1 MITYKVPGDMDKV
14 TAEAFLKSRLP
25 AREAERLLSE
35 GKVHTLPF
43 FRAVDRFAPLARGS
57 RVALLT
63 DRATEAFFRPLEIAY
78 EDEEFLVVNKPQ
90 GMLCIEEGAQGRNLY
105 RMAAEHMKNEGEYDV
120 RSLHVPYVC
129 NVLPR
134 EMGGLVIVA
143 KEQFL
148 FEQMLAAL
156 KERRIK
162 RVYRAIVT
170 GEAQDEALLYG
181 FLEPGR
187 GLARAALQEQSNR
200 NTRPAA
206 LRYRRVETRGE
217 LSLVEIEPMSFL
229 KQQIPLQLA
238 AAGLPILGDGQYG
251 SRAANR
257 RFGIDRPA
265 VWASR
270 IVFETGRSN
279 PMEYLNGKEIC
290 ASTAQMPGIGYFTD
304 RAAEVVRRVEPL
316 NRKQLSQAARL
327 LAEVARAAGDK
338 PTAAFLDALKPGA
351 LRRQAEDGSLRLFG
365 CFGPEGLEG
374 VLGLSAEGV
383 ICLCC
388 VRVAARGKG
397 VGREMLDFAAA
408 QAGGGALT
416 AYAAPGTEAFFA
428 QAGFAAAGEEIW
440 LGTAWRVMRRE
451 APAEAAA
458 AK

>member
-14 TAEAFLKSRLP
+14 TAEAFLKGRLP

-35 GKVHTLPF
+35 GKVRMLPF

-63 DRATEAFFRPLEIAY
+63 DRAAEAFFRPLEIAY

-181 FLEPGR
+181 FLEPGH

-217 LSLVEIEPMSFL
+217 LSLIEIEPMSFL

-257 RFGIDRPA
+257 RFGIDCPA
-265 VWASR
+265 VWANR
-270 IVFETGRSN
+270 IVFETGRGN

-290 ASTAQMPGIGYFTD
+290 ASTVQMPGIGYFTD
-304 RAAEVVRRVEPL
+304 RAAEAVRRVEPL
-316 NRKQLSQAARL
+316 NRKQIAQAAHL
-327 LAEVARAAGDK
+327 LAEVAKAAGDK
-338 PTAAFLDALKPGA
+338 
-351 LRRQAEDGSLRLFG
+351 
-365 CFGPEGLEG
+365 
-374 VLGLSAEGV
+374 
-383 ICLCC
+383 
-388 VRVAARGKG
+388 
-397 VGREMLDFAAA
+397 
-408 QAGGGALT
+408 
-416 AYAAPGTEAFFA
+416 APGRIY
-428 QAGFAAAGEEIW
+428 GC
-440 LGTAWRVMRRE
+440 V
-451 APAEAAA
+451 
-458 AK
+458 

>member
-35 GKVHTLPF
+35 GKVRMLPF

-63 DRATEAFFRPLEIAY
+63 DRAAEAFFRPLEIAY

-105 RMAAEHMKNEGEYDV
+105 RMAAEHMKNEGEYAV

-181 FLEPGR
+181 FLEPGH

-217 LSLVEIEPMSFL
+217 LSLIEVEPMSFL

-257 RFGIDRPA
+257 RFGIDCPA
-265 VWASR
+265 VWANR

-290 ASTAQMPGIGYFTD
+290 ASTVQMPGIGYFTD

-316 NRKQLSQAARL
+316 NKKQLSQAAHL
-327 LAEVARAAGDK
+327 LAEVAKAAGDK
-338 PTAAFLDALKPGA
+338 PPAAFTDACKPGA
-351 LRRQAEDGSLRLFG
+351 LRRQAEDGRLRLFG

-374 VLGLSAEGV
+374 VLGLSAEGTA
-383 ICLCC
+383 CLFC
-388 VRVAARGKG
+388 VREAARGKG

-408 QAGGGALT
+408 QAGEGKPLT
-416 AYAAPGTEAFFA
+416 VYAAPGAEAFFA
-428 QAGFAAAGEEIW
+428 HMGFAAVGEETW
-440 LGTAWRVMRRE
+440 AGATWRVMRRE
-451 APAEAAA
+451 AAT

>member
-1 MITYKVPGDMDKV
+1 MITYKVPGDMDRV
-14 TAEAFLKSRLP
+14 TVEAFLKSRLP

-35 GKVHTLPF
+35 GKVRMLPF

-63 DRATEAFFRPLEIAY
+63 DRAAEAFFRPLEIAY

-170 GEAQDEALLYG
+170 GETQDEALLYG

-206 LRYRRVETRGE
+206 LRYRTVETRGE
-217 LSLVEIEPMSFL
+217 LSLIEIEPMSFL

-304 RAAEVVRRVEPL
+304 RAAEAVRQMEPL
-316 NRKQLSQAARL
+316 NKKQLAQASRL
-327 LAEVARAAGDK
+327 LTEAAKAAEGRPA
-338 PTAAFLDALKPGA
+338 AAFLDALKPGA
-351 LRRQAEDGSLRLFG
+351 LRRQVEDGSLRLFG

-388 VRVAARGKG
+388 VREAARSKG
-397 VGREMLDFAAA
+397 VGRAMLDFAAG

-428 QAGFAAAGEEIW
+428 QAGFAAAGEETW
-440 LGTAWRVMRRE
+440 LGTAWRLMRRE
-451 APAEAAA
+451 AATAR
-458 AK
+458 

>member
-316 NRKQLSQAARL
+316 NKKQLSQAARL
-327 LAEVARAAGDK
+327 LAEVAKAAEDK
-338 PTAAFLDALKPGA
+338 PAAAFLDALKPGA
-351 LRRQAEDGSLRLFG
+351 LRRQAEEGSLRLFG

-388 VRVAARGKG
+388 VREAARGKG

-428 QAGFAAAGEEIW
+428 QAGFAAAGEETW
-440 LGTAWRVMRRE
+440 AGATWRVMRRE
-451 APAEAAA
+451 AAT